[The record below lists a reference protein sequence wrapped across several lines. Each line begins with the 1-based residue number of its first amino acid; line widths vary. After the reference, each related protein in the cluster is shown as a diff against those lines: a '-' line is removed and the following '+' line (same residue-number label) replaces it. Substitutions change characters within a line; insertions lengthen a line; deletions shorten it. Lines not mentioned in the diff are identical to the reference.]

1 MRKKLLIGLAFIA
14 VIVASYPVWKP
25 FAKRNKWFVIASN
38 VGLDSLRRFGFVSEQ
53 IGQNGVISLPESQI
67 PAELKK
73 IQDIYGQYLHY
84 SGWSPTAVAGK
95 RVLELGPGFTIG
107 VPLMFAADGAS
118 FVAGLDKFVRL
129 QDGPFFIALYTRMR
143 EALSNEQKAAFD
155 RTIRLQPKFSLNP
168 QFATY
173 IDHKE
178 LTDSLQQLGPG
189 SFDMIVSNA
198 VIEEIYDP
206 TPVFYAQGELLRPGG
221 VMVHRVDLR
230 DYGMFSKY
238 GFHAL
243 EFLTV
248 PDWIYRR
255 MVEGS
260 GQPNRRLIDYYREV
274 GARMGYETEIYATKV
289 LGSEIDLP
297 EPRRELRPGID
308 YSEQQLKMIA
318 EIRPRLLERYRKLSD
333 ADLLVASMVF
343 VARKPANRASAN

>member
-1 MRKKLLIGLAFIA
+1 MRKKVLIGLAFMAAIA
-14 VIVASYPVWKP
+14 VSYPIWKP
-25 FAKRNKWFVIASN
+25 FAKRSKWFVIASN
-38 VGLDSLRRFGFVSEQ
+38 VGLDSLRRFGLSSEQ
-53 IGQNGVISLPESQI
+53 IGQDAVISLPESQI
-67 PAELKK
+67 PEEVKK
-73 IQDIYGQYLHY
+73 IRDIYAQYLRY

-95 RVLELGPGFTIG
+95 RILELGPGFTIG

-118 FVAGLDKFVRL
+118 LVAGLDKFVRL
-129 QDGPFFIALYTRMR
+129 QDGPYFVALYSRIR
-143 EALSNEQKAAFD
+143 ETLSNEQRAAFD
-155 RTIRLQPKFSLNP
+155 RTISLRPKLSLNP

-178 LTDSLQQLGPG
+178 LADSLQQLGPG

-206 TPVFYAQGELLRPGG
+206 TSVFEAQGKLLRPGG
-221 VMVHRVDLR
+221 VMVHRIDLR

-238 GFHAL
+238 GFHPL

-260 GQPNRRLIDYYREV
+260 GQPNRRLIDYYREL

-289 LGSEIDLP
+289 VGSDTDLP

-308 YSEQQLKMIA
+308 YSAPQLKMITD
-318 EIRPRLLERYRKLSD
+318 IRPRLLERYRKLSD
-333 ADLLVASMVF
+333 EDLVVQSMVL
-343 VARKPANRASAN
+343 VARKPLTRASAN